1 METTSTLKTWFFR
14 LGMLIVV
21 GSHIYLLVYG
31 LPAEQLVAHSIANFV
46 AAGLIGAAWY
56 R

>member
-1 METTSTLKTWFFR
+1 MESTSTLKTWSFR

-21 GSHIYLLVYG
+21 GSHIYLLMYG

-46 AAGLIGAAWY
+46 AAGLFAVAWY